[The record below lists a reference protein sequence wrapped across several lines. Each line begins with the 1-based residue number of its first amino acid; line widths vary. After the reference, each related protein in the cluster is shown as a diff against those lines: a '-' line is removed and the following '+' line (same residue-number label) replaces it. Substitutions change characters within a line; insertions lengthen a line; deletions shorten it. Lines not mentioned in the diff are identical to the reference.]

1 MIEGIRITVELGD
14 DGRPV
19 VVKTADHDEADL
31 WLSREAERLARAR
44 HPGVIEIVDRANRR
58 LVLAWAGHHTLDTLS
73 PTPEVAVTLVANLA
87 ATLCDL
93 HALGIVHGRLTPG
106 HVVVD
111 DRGRPRLCGLRGAG
125 PGPIEPGPAEDV
137 AALGRLI
144 DLLLG
149 TEAEL
154 EPIPEHRWG
163 RKRWSGAQR
172 RALLTLADQASDPD
186 PARRPTARALAA
198 AVAQLVPEAQY
209 ATPSPPRDGPKPSA
223 EEPST
228 EERPVPPESAADD
241 LPVRDEES
249 GQETEGAGDDPDL
262 SLDDRAHDGVPIPAR
277 TIGGERFL
285 GLRLE
290 DRSRGPGLVDPVA
303 PEPAPAE
310 PGSPRVGEPTNRPR
324 WASRPV
330 LLALGTVGGALV
342 VIVALSSS
350 GSRTHPPHTAAVPLT
365 GVTTTSIRP
374 PDDPPRCP
382 GQDCPTDGEIVG
394 NLIRRGDHWFEA
406 GRSGDH
412 VSLGDWDCDG
422 VDTPAVVRP
431 STGEVFVFDHWATP
445 RKPTTVAP
453 VAVVPKAMSLETVTT
468 ASGCAPP
475 RVRLADGS
483 VESLPSVGR
492 PR

>member
-1 MIEGIRITVELGD
+1 MTVELGD

-19 VVKTADHDEADL
+19 VVKTADHDEADI

-44 HPGVIEIVDRANRR
+44 HPGVVEVVDRAERR

-73 PTPEVAVTLVANLA
+73 PAPEVAVTLVANLA

-111 DRGRPRLCGLRGAG
+111 DRGRARLCGLRGAG

-149 TEAEL
+149 SEAEL

-198 AVAQLVPEAQY
+198 AVAQLVPEARY
-209 ATPSPPRDGPKPSA
+209 ATPSPPPDGPKSSDEDPSD
-223 EEPST
+223 
-228 EERPVPPESAADD
+228 EERAASPEPTADD
-241 LPVRDEES
+241 LPTRDEEPD
-249 GQETEGAGDDPDL
+249 QETDGAGGGLDI
-262 SLDDRAHDGVPIPAR
+262 SLGDDRAHDGEPISAR
-277 TIGGERFL
+277 TIGGDRFL

-290 DRSRGPGLVDPVA
+290 DRSREPGLVDPVA
-303 PEPAPAE
+303 SESNRPES
-310 PGSPRVGEPTNRPR
+310 GSPRVGERPDRPR
-324 WASRPV
+324 WASRAA
-330 LLALGTVGGALV
+330 LLTLPMIGVVLV
-342 VIVALSSS
+342 VIVAASSS
-350 GSRTHPPHTAAVPLT
+350 GSRPHPSPTAAVPLAR
-365 GVTTTSIRP
+365 VTTTSIRP
-374 PDDPPRCP
+374 RDDHPRCP
-382 GQDCPTDGEIVG
+382 GEDCPTDGQIVG
-394 NLIRRGDHWFEA
+394 NLIRRGDRWFEA

-431 STGEVFVFDHWATP
+431 STGEVFVFDHWPTG
-445 RKPTTVAP
+445 REPTTVAP
-453 VAVVPKAMSLETVTT
+453 VAVVPTAMSLETVTT

-483 VESLPSVGR
+483 VESLPSAGP